1 MPIWYNA
8 DVKLETI
15 QITGGAEVAL
25 AFKDGCLVS
34 RSAQFGIRV
43 WQRPADL
50 AQTRLGCEPS
60 VSSVFL
66 RDGADV
72 VDFAFR
78 VVPFVAAPFPVPQ
91 FGDAVTPAAQRACAL
106 FLGQDGVGDDFWVA
120 RGEWNDFL
128 VFGRRCGADWRI
140 GACTVKA
147 TTLTVRFE
155 DFWRRIPTSCS
166 TFCYDLSAVRDPQT
180 KDAPETVV
188 GGLVRETV
196 CELAPDVRVCV
207 DLADNGGFLF
217 EFVNRNG
224 RA

>member
-1 MPIWYNA
+1 MDERVREFVLNVPREP
-8 DVKLETI
+8 DTV
-15 QITGGAEVAL
+15 L

-34 RSAQFGIRV
+34 RSAHSGIRV

-60 VSSVFL
+60 VPSVFL

-78 VVPFVAAPFPVPQ
+78 VVPFAAEPFPVPQ
-91 FGDAVTPAAQRACAL
+91 FGDAVTSAARRACAL

-128 VFGRRCGADWRI
+128 VFGRRFGTDWRI

-155 DFWRRIPTSCS
+155 DFWRRIPTTCRA
-166 TFCYDLSAVRDPQT
+166 FRYDLLAERDPQT
-180 KDAPETVV
+180 RDVPETIVD
-188 GGLVRETV
+188 GLVCETA
-196 CELAPDVRVCV
+196 CGLAPDARVCV

-217 EFVNRNG
+217 NFRVQNSRT
-224 RA
+224 